1 MKRKI
6 RICTEDHLRN
16 LEKTFKSLLQNDVLT
31 DCTLWCKNG
40 SVRVHK
46 LVLAAVSPHFR
57 KIFME
62 SDQNSSVYMYGI
74 TIEQLQYMIELI
86 YKGFID
92 VPGKNFNSIYDLVES
107 LEITG
112 LIVDTFKNKEREK
125 HTRSST
131 HAPAEAAL
139 ENIPEKKEPSTP
151 ITDQPQNA
159 HTEGQPGTETQ
170 SAIQVIESSEDTT
183 ENDVAVPVNREG
195 DAQISSESEDETDLT
210 DKGTVRADDVGC
222 ADDQDE
228 ASKSLTAWQKM
239 ERKYCCSECPRRF
252 KRASHLARHQL
263 VHSGEK
269 PHECDLCH
277 KMFSRHDKLKTHIRK
292 MHTPKDES
300 LPAEALYAIDHVQI
314 LTGDPT
320 NDEERSF
327 KSNSIGSTTSMSDED
342 DSEYGPTY
350 VPTRRCNRP
359 RKPIVPFT
367 TLGEPPG
374 KKRRGRPP
382 KNPGLFPEP
391 KKEKKKRGRP
401 RIHPKVE
408 KGVRPRGRPRLKP
421 IVTESAPAPP
431 QNPENHTIEVV
442 PTDNLRYLTA
452 PTTTSEANNDVMII
466 EPEIE
471 IQEGGMT
478 ADDRK
483 NFLQNIGLLQN
494 PPFGT
499 IGECTITMAPN

>member
-16 LEKTFKSLLQNDVLT
+16 FEKTFKSLLQNDVLT

-74 TIEQLQYMIELI
+74 AIEQLQYLIELI

-92 VPGKNFNSIYDLVES
+92 VPGKNFNSVYDLVES

-112 LIVDTFKNKEREK
+112 LMVDTTRNKEKEK
-125 HTRSST
+125 YRRSST
-131 HAPAEAAL
+131 HAPV
-139 ENIPEKKEPSTP
+139 ENAVENKPEKKEP
-151 ITDQPQNA
+151 ITSVTGQNA
-159 HTEGQPGTETQ
+159 QTEGQSSTETQ
-170 SAIQVIESSEDTT
+170 SAIQVSESSEDTT
-183 ENDVAVPVNREG
+183 ENDTEVPLEREQG
-195 DAQISSESEDETDLT
+195 
-210 DKGTVRADDVGC
+210 ADDVNCGASAFG
-222 ADDQDE
+222 ADEDDT
-228 ASKSLTAWQKM
+228 SKSLTQWQKM
-239 ERKYCCSECPRRF
+239 ERKYCCLECPRRF

-292 MHTPKDES
+292 MHTPKVES

-320 NDEERSF
+320 NDEQRSF
-327 KSNSIGSTTSMSDED
+327 RSNSIGSTTSMSDEE
-342 DSEYGPTY
+342 DSEYSAAY
-350 VPTRRCNRP
+350 EPTRRCNRP

-367 TLGEPPG
+367 ILGEPPG

-382 KNPGLFPEP
+382 KNAAGLFPEM

-401 RIHPKVE
+401 RIHPKDPNDPSIS
-408 KGVRPRGRPRLKP
+408 GPPG
-421 IVTESAPAPP
+421 APTPP

-442 PTDNLRYLTA
+442 PSDNLRYLTA
-452 PTTTSEANNDVMII
+452 PTSTSESNNDVMII

-471 IQEGGMT
+471 IQEGGMS

-483 NFLQNIGLLQN
+483 SFLQNIGLLQN

>member
-74 TIEQLQYMIELI
+74 AIEQLQYLIELI

-92 VPGKNFNSIYDLVES
+92 VPGKNFNSVYDLVES

-112 LIVDTFKNKEREK
+112 LIVDTFKNKEKEK
-125 HTRSST
+125 YRRSST
-131 HAPAEAAL
+131 HASE
-139 ENIPEKKEPSTP
+139 ENTVENKSEKKESSAPVTGQS
-151 ITDQPQNA
+151 QNA
-159 HTEGQPGTETQ
+159 HTEGHSGTETQ
-170 SAIQVIESSEDTT
+170 SAIEVIESSEDTT
-183 ENDVAVPVNREG
+183 ENEAAEPLKAE
-195 DAQISSESEDETDLT
+195 EDD
-210 DKGTVRADDVGC
+210 DSCGAAADG
-222 ADDQDE
+222 ADQDD
-228 ASKSLTAWQKM
+228 AAKSLTPWQKM
-239 ERKYCCSECPRRF
+239 ERKYSCLECPRRF

-277 KMFSRHDKLKTHIRK
+277 KMFSRHDKLKTHIKK

-320 NDEERSF
+320 NDEQRSF
-327 KSNSIGSTTSMSDED
+327 RSNSIGSTTSMSDED

-350 VPTRRCNRP
+350 EPARRCGRP

-367 TLGEPPG
+367 ISGEPPG

-382 KNPGLFPEP
+382 KNPGLFPEV

-408 KGVRPRGRPRLKP
+408 KGIRPRGRPRVKP
-421 IVTESAPAPP
+421 LVTGPTPAPP

-442 PTDNLRYLTA
+442 PSDNLRYLTA
-452 PTTTSEANNDVMII
+452 PTSTSEANNDVMII

-494 PPFGT
+494 SPFGT